1 MIFKQFR
8 YEPLGQASYIL
19 GCMRSKRGFVVD
31 PTEDLGVDYYVLE
44 AADLGLTIAG
54 VLETHVHA
62 DFISCARELAAE
74 TSSPHYLHESLEGI
88 ARFDFTPVKGG
99 QVLEIGRVRVKVIHT
114 PGHTPEHCCYLVIDG
129 ARSDEP
135 WAVLTGD
142 SLFVGDVGRPDL
154 LLEDQTLNVLDESQ
168 RAEAL
173 FASITE
179 KLFTL
184 PDHVEV
190 WPGHYGGSTC
200 GGINMSG
207 KASSTIY
214 FEKSFNLALKQPDV
228 AAFATFVKS
237 SARPF
242 PDDYV
247 RIKSTNL
254 GLVDKEERS
263 KTSVPGIPVSE
274 VEPMISDG
282 AVVIDLRAPL
292 IFARGHVS
300 GAVNLQFN
308 RADLADRAEMVIPED
323 ERLILYAESDQVA
336 EAAWEILTGAG
347 YAVLGIIEGGL
358 ASWDRAG
365 GEVASLPVVSVDDL
379 KSSEGEFSVI
389 DAREGYEYRYG
400 HIEGARLL
408 PSMGAWDEVG
418 SLPEDESY
426 AVVCGDQ
433 VRSSLVA
440 SLLLRAGRTAHLVT
454 GGMTDWFD
462 RGLPVVKE
470 EKKKETSAK

>member
-1 MIFKQFR
+1 MIFKQLR

-19 GCMRSKRGFVVD
+19 GCMRSKKGLVVD
-31 PTEDLGVDYYVLE
+31 PAEDLGVDYYVLE

-74 TSSPHYLHESLEGI
+74 TSSPHYLHESLKGI
-88 ARFDFTPVKGG
+88 ARFDFTPVSDGE
-99 QVLEIGRVRVKVIHT
+99 VLELGRVRVEVLHT
-114 PGHTPEHCCYLVIDG
+114 PGHTPEHCCYLVIDA

-154 LLEDQTLNVLDESQ
+154 LLEDQSLNVLDESQ

-173 FASITE
+173 FGSITE
-179 KLFTL
+179 KLFSL

-200 GGINMSG
+200 GGVNMSG

-214 FEKSFNLALKQPDV
+214 FEKHFNLAIKQPDV
-228 AAFATFVKS
+228 AAFAAFVKS
-237 SARPF
+237 TARPF

-247 RIKSTNL
+247 RVKSTNL
-254 GLVDKEERS
+254 GLVDKQERAGES
-263 KTSVPGIPVSE
+263 TSGIALPE
-274 VEPMISDG
+274 VGAMISDG
-282 AVVIDLRAPL
+282 AVVIDLRSPL
-292 IFARGHVS
+292 IFARHHVA

-308 RADLADRAEMVIPED
+308 RADLADRAEMVLPED
-323 ERLILYAESDQVA
+323 QRLILYAESDQIA
-336 EAAWEILTGAG
+336 GSASEILTEAG
-347 YAVLGIIEGGL
+347 YTVLGIIEGGL
-358 ASWDRAG
+358 ARWQGAG
-365 GEVASLPVVSVDDL
+365 YDVASLPVIGVDELQGSGD
-379 KSSEGEFSVI
+379 KFSVI
-389 DAREGYEYRYG
+389 DAREGFEYRYG

-408 PSMGAWDEVG
+408 SSMSAWDEVERVPDG
-418 SLPEDESY
+418 ERY

-440 SLLLRAGRTAHLVT
+440 SLLLRAGREAYLVA
-454 GGMTDWFD
+454 GGMTDWMD
-462 RGLPVVKE
+462 QGLPVVKE
-470 EKKKETSAK
+470 QRKKETSST